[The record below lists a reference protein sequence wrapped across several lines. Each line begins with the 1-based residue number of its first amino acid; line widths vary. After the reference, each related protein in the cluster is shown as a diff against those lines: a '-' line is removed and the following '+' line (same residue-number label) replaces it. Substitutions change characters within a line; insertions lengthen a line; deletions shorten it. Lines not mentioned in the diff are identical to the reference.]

1 MCVENFNSLGS
12 LCAYLQKS
20 GNDDVSLE
28 YDIANDAARIANDA
42 ARETQSAKRLS
53 DTKCRTDASASGG
66 IARGVSPL
74 AGFFSSFCAKIVQ
87 FQSLFFNNFVTS
99 HKKKYMI

>member
-1 MCVENFNSLGS
+1 MDP
-12 LCAYLQKS
+12 YLQKS

-28 YDIANDAARIANDA
+28 SENANDA
-42 ARETQSAKRLS
+42 ARETQSAKRFS
-53 DTKCRTDASASGG
+53 DTKCRTDASASGW

-99 HKKKYMI
+99 HEKKYMI